1 MKRVMIFLANLM
13 WFISTIKDR
22 LSWNKS
28 KKDTANTQQNIL
40 FQIITDN
47 KNTKFG
53 KEYSFDKIDSIEEY
67 QKQIPIQQYQGF
79 ENYIE
84 EIANGE
90 KNILTAQKVKLFEP
104 SSGTS
109 SSKKLIPYTDQLQ
122 KEFQR
127 GINTWINQLY
137 IKYPKLFMGK
147 MYWSISP
154 ISALKY
160 TRGGIPIGFMDDSEY
175 LGSAQ
180 KLLKKTLMVMPN
192 EITAVKD
199 VKKFQYNTA
208 LFLLQEKNLSLISV
222 WHPSFFILILDI
234 IDKNSN
240 ELILE
245 IEQKTDPKRAS
256 ELRVLFQKYK
266 NRSQLYE
273 KIWKNLAVISCWGD
287 AQAEFSFK
295 SLKELFPNTPLE
307 SKGLIATEGFISFP
321 NSISNAANLSIESHF
336 FEFKD
341 TTDDK
346 ILLSHELKVSK
357 QYSVILTTSGGLY
370 RYELGDIIE
379 VTGFNE
385 TCPII
390 KFTGKKDYLVDMCG
404 EKLSEIEVD
413 YAIKKVLKNI
423 KLEPS
428 FWIFAPKR
436 VNSSSSKYVLFIQIK
451 NIENANI
458 VSQEIDKELKRN
470 FHYKY
475 CRELGQLDNVGVFL
489 IDMSDNPMEKF
500 FDYSLSLGQQL
511 GDIKPKSLHKR
522 IDWDKEFLGEYLK

>member
-1 MKRVMIFLANLM
+1 
-13 WFISTIKDR
+13 
-22 LSWNKS
+22 
-28 KKDTANTQQNIL
+28 
-40 FQIITDN
+40 
-47 KNTKFG
+47 
-53 KEYSFDKIDSIEEY
+53 
-67 QKQIPIQQYQGF
+67 
-79 ENYIE
+79 
-84 EIANGE
+84 
-90 KNILTAQKVKLFEP
+90 
-104 SSGTS
+104 
-109 SSKKLIPYTDQLQ
+109 
-122 KEFQR
+122 
-127 GINTWINQLY
+127 
-137 IKYPKLFMGK
+137 MGR

-154 ISALKY
+154 IAALKY

-341 TTDDK
+341 TTDGK

-428 FWIFAPKR
+428 FLIKQ
-436 VNSSSSKYVLFIQIK
+436 NYTIK
-451 NIENANI
+451 NCT
-458 VSQEIDKELKRN
+458 R
-470 FHYKY
+470 
-475 CRELGQLDNVGVFL
+475 
-489 IDMSDNPMEKF
+489 
-500 FDYSLSLGQQL
+500 
-511 GDIKPKSLHKR
+511 R
-522 IDWDKEFLGEYLK
+522 IPE